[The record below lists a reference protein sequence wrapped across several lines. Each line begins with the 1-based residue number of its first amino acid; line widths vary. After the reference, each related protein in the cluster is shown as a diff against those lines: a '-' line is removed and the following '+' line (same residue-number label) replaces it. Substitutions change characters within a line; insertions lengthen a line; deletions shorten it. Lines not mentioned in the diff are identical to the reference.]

1 MDCERPWERRS
12 ILRLGNPRAIS
23 RWNTYTTES
32 SLLAVSRF
40 PKKDS
45 MPYQPAANGTR
56 VRLGFPVKVLGAA
69 GLRSHDSRRWQNQP
83 HLSVSLAYLR
93 DIFLYL
99 KRREIRFYRMAGQL
113 APYLTHPDLPAFH
126 NQLEECSTELAAIGD
141 MAREQSVRLT
151 LHPGFYV
158 QLSHPD
164 PALAARSGL
173 ELAAAT
179 SLLDGMGLDGSSV
192 VVVHVGGGHGDV
204 AAALERFARAASLLP
219 ESVRRRL
226 VLENGD
232 REFSLRDVVWLHR
245 RTGIPVVLDTLHHR
259 CHNPDAIPLLDALKI
274 ALATWPEGIR
284 PKIHVSSPRT
294 AVRTLYRDGE
304 ARVQMPLA
312 HQHSDFLHPFE
323 VIDLLEAAVAARLR
337 SFDIMLEAKAK
348 DVALLRLREHISRYA
363 PNLARHVQ

>member
-1 MDCERPWERRS
+1 MDDAQPK
-12 ILRLGNPRAIS
+12 A
-23 RWNTYTTES
+23 T
-32 SLLAVSRF
+32 SLLSTSRS
-40 PKKDS
+40 PRIRSQINRHMSK
-45 MPYQPAANGTR
+45 GTR
-56 VRLGFPVKVLGAA
+56 VRLGFPVKVLGAS

-83 HLSVSLAYLR
+83 HLSVSLVYLR

-99 KRREIRFYRMAGQL
+99 ERREIRFYRMAGQL
-113 APYLTHPDLPAFH
+113 APYLTHPELPAFH

-141 MAREQSVRLT
+141 MARQQRVRLT

-158 QLSHPD
+158 QLSHID
-164 PALAARSGL
+164 PGLAARSSL

-179 SLLDGMGLDGSSV
+179 SLLDGMGLDASSV

-204 AAALERFARAASLLP
+204 PAALDRFARTANLLP
-219 ESVRRRL
+219 DNVRRRL

-232 REFSLRDVVWLHR
+232 REFSLRDVLWVHR

-259 CHNPDAIPLLDALKI
+259 CHNPDAIPQLDALKI
-274 ALATWPEGIR
+274 ALATWPENVR

-304 ARVQMPLA
+304 ARVQMPLP

-323 VIDLLEAAVAARLR
+323 VIDLLQAAVAAQLR
-337 SFDIMLEAKAK
+337 SFDVMLEAKAK
-348 DVALLRLREHISRYA
+348 DVALLRLREQIGRYA
-363 PNLARHVQ
+363 PNLAKYVH